1 MVPMAEKGK
10 MALTCPVGFPEEPQ
24 VMKCRGSAV
33 ALLYVAL
40 VPTKPILEVMG
51 AHPVL
56 LVIME
61 LVLPESSKEGAAE
74 DRQSGAW
81 GA

>member
-51 AHPVL
+51 AHPVV
-56 LVIME
+56 LVIMA

-74 DRQSGAW
+74 GRQSGAW